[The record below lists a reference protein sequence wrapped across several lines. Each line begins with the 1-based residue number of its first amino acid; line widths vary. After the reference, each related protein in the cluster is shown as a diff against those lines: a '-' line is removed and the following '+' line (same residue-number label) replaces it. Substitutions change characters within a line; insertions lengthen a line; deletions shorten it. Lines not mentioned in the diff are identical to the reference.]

1 MSNHVELNID
11 GQLIKAESGTNI
23 LQAAIDADMYIPY
36 LCYYPGMKSF
46 GACRM
51 CVVEVEGGRGLPASC
66 TTPVSDGMVV
76 NTNTDTI
83 KNLRKDV
90 MDLLISEHPHG
101 CLNCHRIDLCG
112 PSDTCLRHVAVND
125 RCVTCPKNERCE
137 LKDTVRYLEM
147 DLDTNFKYNYRNLPL
162 KVDEPFW
169 DMDLNLCIVCA
180 RCVRICDEVRGDNVL
195 TLLDRAGKSL
205 IGTSNGNSLLES
217 GCEFCGACIDVCPT
231 GALVEKKHKW
241 AKASTTTSTVCNYCP
256 VGCSIDLEVDYRQT
270 VIRTKSQVKSP
281 ANRGQLCF
289 KGKFGMEFL
298 NNKNRLKTPM
308 INNKEQFI
316 ETEWDEAISYLSNK
330 LIEYKGDQFAMIASG
345 SGTNEDN
352 YVAQK
357 FARLVMGSNNI
368 DVSSNVYPEL
378 VNPLQE
384 TLGFQAATNS
394 IWDLE
399 NAKGLVVLTSN
410 LTEDQGVV
418 GVPIKKAVKTGSKL
432 VVIDPRETEL
442 TRYSD
447 IWLRPKPGTEVIVVC
462 GIIRVILDE
471 SLDDHEFLAEQ
482 CNNLTEFKNDI
493 WSYDLVKVSEIT
505 SIPQIDIQQA
515 ARIIANSSPCSY
527 IYGLD
532 SLISKYPDEYVKSII
547 NLALVTGNV
556 GKSGS
561 GLFPM
566 FDGANQQ
573 GSRDI
578 GCIPDLLP
586 GYRKVSSESERKTFE
601 SVWGAEIPNE
611 AGIGIS
617 QLEYKLKEAS
627 IKALYLM
634 DADAFISENYF
645 DVIIKNRSKLEFLIV
660 HSSFSNKLTDIAD
673 VVIPSKLFAE
683 KNGTYTNLERR
694 IQLLRTIPGRNED
707 LYEDWELLSKIAS
720 NMTVNGFN
728 FNNSSDVFGEIVSVT
743 GVYSGIEYGQLN
755 GNHVQWPWLPD
766 KAEGTSILYE
776 ESAHKFKLS
785 PINLKD
791 TSLVDSLSLLSK
803 DRPYLYAPG
812 RVLHDSSRKMVVE
825 QFGKINKL
833 KIDQVIEINPED
845 GQDIGVVEGDRVNLI
860 TDNGDIE
867 GVVSLSGPHKGLVS
881 ITSIFGELMSDLS
894 QNKEPGAMSNIGRL
908 NISSANIVKIK

>member
-1 MSNHVELNID
+1 
-11 GQLIKAESGTNI
+11 
-23 LQAAIDADMYIPY
+23 
-36 LCYYPGMKSF
+36 
-46 GACRM
+46 
-51 CVVEVEGGRGLPASC
+51 
-66 TTPVSDGMVV
+66 
-76 NTNTDTI
+76 
-83 KNLRKDV
+83 
-90 MDLLISEHPHG
+90 
-101 CLNCHRIDLCG
+101 
-112 PSDTCLRHVAVND
+112 
-125 RCVTCPKNERCE
+125 
-137 LKDTVRYLEM
+137 
-147 DLDTNFKYNYRNLPL
+147 
-162 KVDEPFW
+162 
-169 DMDLNLCIVCA
+169 MDLNLCIVCA
-180 RCVRICDEVRGDNVL
+180 RCVRVCDEVRGDNVL

-493 WSYDLVKVSEIT
+493 WSYDLV
-505 SIPQIDIQQA
+505 
-515 ARIIANSSPCSY
+515 
-527 IYGLD
+527 
-532 SLISKYPDEYVKSII
+532 
-547 NLALVTGNV
+547 
-556 GKSGS
+556 
-561 GLFPM
+561 
-566 FDGANQQ
+566 
-573 GSRDI
+573 
-578 GCIPDLLP
+578 
-586 GYRKVSSESERKTFE
+586 
-601 SVWGAEIPNE
+601 
-611 AGIGIS
+611 
-617 QLEYKLKEAS
+617 
-627 IKALYLM
+627 
-634 DADAFISENYF
+634 
-645 DVIIKNRSKLEFLIV
+645 
-660 HSSFSNKLTDIAD
+660 
-673 VVIPSKLFAE
+673 
-683 KNGTYTNLERR
+683 
-694 IQLLRTIPGRNED
+694 
-707 LYEDWELLSKIAS
+707 
-720 NMTVNGFN
+720 
-728 FNNSSDVFGEIVSVT
+728 
-743 GVYSGIEYGQLN
+743 
-755 GNHVQWPWLPD
+755 
-766 KAEGTSILYE
+766 
-776 ESAHKFKLS
+776 
-785 PINLKD
+785 
-791 TSLVDSLSLLSK
+791 
-803 DRPYLYAPG
+803 
-812 RVLHDSSRKMVVE
+812 
-825 QFGKINKL
+825 
-833 KIDQVIEINPED
+833 
-845 GQDIGVVEGDRVNLI
+845 
-860 TDNGDIE
+860 
-867 GVVSLSGPHKGLVS
+867 
-881 ITSIFGELMSDLS
+881 
-894 QNKEPGAMSNIGRL
+894 
-908 NISSANIVKIK
+908 